1 MKVSEQYLH
10 ISRTQLNTV
19 AKAIAAHTQH
29 ISFVCFFGE
38 MGSGKTTLIKAI
50 VKELHSTDEVS
61 SPTFS
66 LVNEYA
72 GDHGKPIYHFDFY
85 RLKSID
91 EAYDIGYE
99 EYFYG
104 EGICLVEWPQVIESL
119 LPTPRL
125 EVYIT
130 KHSPD
135 TRNFVI
141 KSVT

>member
-10 ISRTQLNTV
+10 ITRDRLNTV
-19 AKAIAAHTQH
+19 AKTIALHTQH
-29 ISFVCFFGE
+29 ISFVAVLGE
-38 MGSGKTTLIKAI
+38 MGAGKTTLIKAI
-50 VKELHSTDEVS
+50 VKALNSKDEVS

-72 GDHGKPIYHFDFY
+72 GDLGKPIYHFDFY
-85 RLKSID
+85 RLKSLD

-135 TRNFVI
+135 TRDFVI

>member
-1 MKVSEQYLH
+1 MKISEQYLH
-10 ISRTQLNTV
+10 VTRVQLYTV
-19 AKAIAAHTQH
+19 AKVIATHIKH
-29 ISFVCFFGE
+29 ISFVSVFGE

-50 VKELHSTDEVS
+50 VKELNSRDEVS

-72 GDHGKPIYHFDFY
+72 ADNGKPIYHFDFY

-130 KHSPD
+130 KHSPY
-135 TRNFVI
+135 TRDFVI